1 MKHYPV
7 TFTVRAIRDLD
18 AIYDYIAEDSP
29 AAADQIISRLEVFC
43 NETLSAHPYIGL
55 QVNDMQQGL
64 RSFTVSAYRI
74 LYSVPNQSVMI
85 KRIIHGSRDM
95 KRVDLQ

>member
-1 MKHYPV
+1 MKNYPV
-7 TFTVRAIRDLD
+7 IFTVRAIRDLD

-29 AAADQIISRLEVFC
+29 VAADQIISRLEVFC

-55 QVNDMQQGL
+55 QVNQMQQGL
-64 RSFTVSAYRI
+64 RSFTIGSYRI
-74 LYSVPNQSVMI
+74 LYSVPKQSVMI

-95 KRVDLQ
+95 KIIDIQ